1 MAGADSGDV
10 LDWRGMR
17 PGLVRFL
24 ARRTGC
30 VAAAE
35 DLVQDLWLRL
45 DGAERNGGAQPRNPV
60 SYLFAAAANL
70 ARDHARAEK
79 RRAAL
84 NAEAMRLVFDGLPAA
99 ASAAASPEREAE
111 ATQELASVVA
121 IIDRLPPRT
130 REIFA
135 LNRFEGVSYRQIALR
150 LAISTTAVEKHMKRA
165 LDALA
170 GMRDGGTGI
179 VPGPDGVGR

>member
-1 MAGADSGDV
+1 MAGADSGDM

-17 PGLVRFL
+17 PGLIRFL

-30 VAAAE
+30 AATAE
-35 DLVQDLWLRL
+35 DLAQDLWLRL
-45 DGAERNGGAQPRNPV
+45 DGAGRNGGAELRNPV

-70 ARDHARAEK
+70 TRDYARAEK

-99 ASAAASPEREAE
+99 AASPEREAE
-111 ATQELASVVA
+111 GAQELARVIAA
-121 IIDRLPPRT
+121 IEALPPRT

-135 LNRFEGVSYRQIALR
+135 LNRFEGISYRQISLR

-170 GMRDGGTGI
+170 DLRDER
-179 VPGPDGVGR
+179 VGR